1 MIKATRRFRSSEDG
15 AVLVETAIIM
25 TLLILV
31 LAAFVE
37 FAMIVHWWNQ
47 AVKSVQLGA
56 RMASVSDP
64 VDSSLKSLPP
74 DQSFATRSCVV
85 DIAEDGT
92 LSGGSC
98 STGTYDEAAMRRII
112 FGTDNTC
119 SFSSIAYHGMCDVFP
134 GIARRGGTVEIQYI
148 YGGLGYEDR
157 PSGPVPVI
165 RVTLKNVGFD
175 LPVIGSLLNL
185 AGLSLPEFSAT
196 SVSEDMSATF
206 VSGVGST

>member
-1 MIKATRRFRSSEDG
+1 MIRMTRRFRSSEDG
-15 AVLVETAIIM
+15 AVLVETAIVM
-25 TLLILV
+25 TLLILM

-64 VDSSLKSLPP
+64 VDSDLKSLDP
-74 DQSFATRSCVV
+74 DQTFATRTCDV
-85 DIAEDGT
+85 DIAQDGT

-98 STGTYDEAAMRRII
+98 SAGTYDEAALRRII
-112 FGTDNTC
+112 FGTDDTC

-134 GIARRGGTVEIQYI
+134 SIATLGGTVEVHYI
-148 YGGLGYEDR
+148 YGGLGYEKR
-157 PSGPVPVI
+157 PSGPVPGI
-165 RVTLKNVGFD
+165 RVTLKNMGFG
-175 LPVIGSLLNL
+175 LPVLGSLLDL
-185 AGLSLPEFSAT
+185 AGLTSPEFSAT
-196 SVSEDMSATF
+196 SVSDDMSATF